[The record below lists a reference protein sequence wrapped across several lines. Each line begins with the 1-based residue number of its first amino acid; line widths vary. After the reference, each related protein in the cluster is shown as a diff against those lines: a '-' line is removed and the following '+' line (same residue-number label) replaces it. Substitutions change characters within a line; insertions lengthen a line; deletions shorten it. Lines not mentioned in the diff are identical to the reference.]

1 MWELHLLGLSLVNFG
16 LKYLMN
22 SLTWDFGK
30 ECKILNNTMEKSY
43 IDIFFF
49 CNCSHKF
56 TKYYVDM
63 ILFDCHFLYTKNQC
77 FSRPWLVLWCF
88 ILSRKEI
95 LRSKENG
102 QPSWEFSLYLNL
114 MQFVFNKNKY
124 SFTSCY
130 PTFKSN
136 CLTRKSEVF
145 FWCLREPS
153 CFVSHSDCFLWEGQS
168 QIHQSL

>member
-1 MWELHLLGLSLVNFG
+1 MQNPKQHYGKVLHRYF
-16 LKYLMN
+16 
-22 SLTWDFGK
+22 
-30 ECKILNNTMEKSY
+30 
-43 IDIFFF
+43 FFF

-63 ILFDCHFLYTKNQC
+63 ILFDCHFLYTKNLC